1 MSNKKLIF
9 TTMKKFEVSAYSLN
23 EAKEIAFNDFG
34 IKVTQNVS
42 QSWKN
47 AGSPL
52 SGKDLEGF
60 CVEMMDRKRIA
71 DVEGVG
77 LIVSVTPGSR
87 DTRERPYKFKNVTS
101 EGKRQMERVIEIRLK
116 DTDEVIGEAKNKG
129 EAEKL
134 AKSLMT
140 TYRKDMV
147 AVIVYHVKDGKEV
160 AFELDY
166 APSQSAQKGRYI
178 VFGNEKSG
186 F

>member
-1 MSNKKLIF
+1 
-9 TTMKKFEVSAYSLN
+9 MKKFEISAYSLD
-23 EAKEIAFNDFG
+23 EAKAIASSEFG
-34 IKVTQNVS
+34 VKVTTNVT

-52 SGKDLEGF
+52 SGKEMELF
-60 CVEMMDRKRIA
+60 CTNMLDRKHLT

-77 LIVSVTPGSR
+77 LIFAVTPGSK
-87 DTRERPYKFKNVTS
+87 DTRERPYKFRNVTA

-116 DTDEVIGEAKNKG
+116 ATGEVVGTAKNKG

-134 AKSLMT
+134 AKKLMV
-140 TYRKDMV
+140 TYRQDMV
-147 AVIVYHVKDGKEV
+147 AVIVYHVKEGKET

-166 APSQSAQKGRYI
+166 APSQSAQKGKYI
-178 VFGNEKSG
+178 VFGTQKSG